1 METKELS
8 MIEQLAQL
16 RITAKS
22 EIAPHEFLFDW
33 NGVPCFAKG
42 ELVAVTGKAKSGKTY
57 LNSLLMAAAGREP
70 SRHTMPGNEHTK
82 PEYNPGLIDKGR
94 FLGLKRRQ
102 EEALRVLWIDTE
114 QSEDTTCEILRD
126 RIGAMIGGEPNEER
140 FHVFNMRQTD
150 WRERM
155 TLVLSAIAICK
166 PDLVIFDGIRDV
178 VGDINDYTEAQN
190 IIGQLLKAASEFHPC
205 IVCVLHQNKAVED
218 KTLRGALGTELQ
230 NKSFETYEC
239 SKNAETRI
247 FTVKQIATR
256 KYDMQ
261 GRIDFCLDKDGL
273 PMGCAD
279 SDLTSVEQNKED
291 ASLTSRAQN
300 KEGGFNRAYVGE
312 DGKID
317 KVRLLGNVLANK
329 SLGWNELRA
338 QLMQKAG
345 IRSPH
350 FAETLMKEA
359 RDGGMLQ
366 TILINSR
373 REYLLRS
380 QQQLFDEGT

>member
-57 LNSLLMAAAGREP
+57 LNSLLMAAAGRD
-70 SRHTMPGNEHTK
+70 S
-82 PEYNPGLIDKGR
+82 GLTSGAQDKN
-94 FLGLKRRQ
+94 FLGLKRKQ
-102 EEALRVLWIDTE
+102 EEALSVVWIDTE

-178 VGDINDYTEAQN
+178 VGDINDYAEAQS

-261 GRIDFCLDKDGL
+261 GRIDFCLDTNGL
-273 PMGCAD
+273 PMGCAA
-279 SDLTSVEQNKED
+279 VEAN
-291 ASLTSRAQN
+291 L
-300 KEGGFNRAYVGE
+300 GGVAPRSEQQDVGE
-312 DGKID
+312 IFRAAMMGHSEMRAGVLKAQVMMRQGLRSDSIYGG
-317 KVRLLGNVLANK
+317 LLGA
-329 SLGWNELRA
+329 A
-338 QLMQKAG
+338 
-345 IRSPH
+345 
-350 FAETLMKEA
+350 
-359 RDGGMLQ
+359 LQ
-366 TILINSR
+366 QGILIR
-373 REYLLRS
+373 REVSDREVYY
-380 QQQLFDEGT
+380 QPGAKMYEQQLDFDG

>member
-22 EIAPHEFLFDW
+22 EIAPHEFLFEW

-102 EEALRVLWIDTE
+102 EETLRVVWIDTE

-150 WRERM
+150 WRGRM
-155 TLVLSAIAICK
+155 MLVLSAIAICK

-178 VGDINDYTEAQN
+178 VGDINDYAEAQS

-261 GRIDFCLDKDGL
+261 GRIDFCLDTNGL
-273 PMGCAD
+273 PMGCAA
-279 SDLTSVEQNKED
+279 VEAN
-291 ASLTSRAQN
+291 L
-300 KEGGFNRAYVGE
+300 GGVAPRSEQQDVGE
-312 DGKID
+312 IFRAAMMGHSEMRAGVLKAQVMMRQGLRSDSIYGG
-317 KVRLLGNVLANK
+317 LLGA
-329 SLGWNELRA
+329 A
-338 QLMQKAG
+338 
-345 IRSPH
+345 
-350 FAETLMKEA
+350 
-359 RDGGMLQ
+359 LQ
-366 TILINSR
+366 QGILIR
-373 REYLLRS
+373 REVSDREVYY
-380 QQQLFDEGT
+380 QPGAKMYEQQLDFDG